1 MHQFKLSSDAWRP
14 NTGGTVPPDAIETV
28 SCISS
33 HPSTIIAGVVE
44 ERVLGAIVLSNDLLT
59 SEELPDRLIL
69 TADIVK
75 DGVVPD
81 TVLTYRIPMPDI
93 FITGDQ

>member
-1 MHQFKLSSDAWRP
+1 M
-14 NTGGTVPPDAIETV
+14 
-28 SCISS
+28 
-33 HPSTIIAGVVE
+33 AGVVE
-44 ERVLGAIVLSNDLLT
+44 ERVLGAIVLSKDRLI

-69 TADIVK
+69 TADMVN

-93 FITGDQ
+93 FITGEQ